1 MNLTDGGTFS
11 FPGVYIILTA
21 KSPPKQEM
29 VLSKVLQ
36 EHQQGK
42 PAPELYK
49 PTHYTLPH
57 T

>member
-21 KSPPKQEM
+21 RSPPKQEM

-36 EHQQGK
+36 EYQQGK